1 VEGLIVKKLMGFL
14 GWFGVA
20 LVAAAVVIRFTQSEY
35 IEWSQRLAIAG
46 LVVTLIYTLAQW
58 RDIARSFGGRNVK
71 YGSIAAGSV
80 VVFLGILVG
89 INWIASRQ
97 NKRWDVTETKQFE
110 LSDQTKKIMSSLSRP
125 VYARVFHSTDDV
137 QRYRDRMAE
146 YQYLSPQLKV
156 EFYDVEKQP
165 LEAQKYEVQQ
175 FGTIVFEYEGRREK
189 TTSDREQDITN
200 ALIKVVEGK
209 AKKVYFLQGHGERD
223 SAGST
228 PTGYS
233 QIAEALKSDNF
244 ETAPLALA
252 QEGSVPADATLL
264 VIAGPTSDLL
274 QGELEQVKAYLGR
287 AGKVLLLIDAPAQDG
302 SPNVPGLVAL
312 AKDWG
317 IDVGNNVVLDAS
329 GMGRA
334 IGAGPEVP
342 LAMSYPPHAVTDGFR
357 IMTAFPLSRSV
368 TPIEGGTAGHT
379 AQSLVMTSPRSWA
392 EGDVKALFETRQ
404 PKPGEASD
412 KAGPISM
419 AAAVTGAATAAPPPA
434 PGEAPDAPKPEARM
448 IVVGDADFASNNG
461 IGIQGNKDLF
471 LNMANW
477 LAQQENLIAIRAKD
491 PEDRRI
497 QLTEDQSARIFWI
510 SLVIIPLALIGIGV
524 RVWWKKR

>member
-1 VEGLIVKKLMGFL
+1 MKRLMGFL

-20 LVAAAVVIRFTQSEY
+20 LVAAAVVIRFTQPEW

-46 LVVTLIYTLAQW
+46 LVVTLIYTLGQW

-110 LSDQTKKIMSSLSRP
+110 LSDQSKKVMTSLTKP
-125 VYARVFHSTDDV
+125 VYARVFHSTGDV
-137 QRYRDRMAE
+137 QRLRDRMAE

-165 LEAQKYEVQQ
+165 LEAQKYEIQQ

-223 SAGST
+223 LAGST
-228 PTGYS
+228 QTGYS

-252 QEGSVPADATLL
+252 QEGTIPADATLL

-274 QGELEQVKAYLGR
+274 PGELEQVKAYLGR
-287 AGKVLLLIDAPAQDG
+287 AGKVMLLIDAPSQDG
-302 SPNVPGLVAL
+302 SPNVPGLIAL

-368 TPIEGGTAGHT
+368 TPVEGGTGGHT

-392 EGDVKALFETRQ
+392 EGDVKALFVTRQ

-419 AAAVTGAATAAPPPA
+419 AAAVTGAATATPPPA
-434 PGEAPDAPKPEARM
+434 PGEPADGPKPEARL
-448 IVVGDADFASNNG
+448 IVVGDADFGSNNFVG
-461 IGIQGNKDLF
+461 LQGNKDLF

-497 QLTEDQSARIFWI
+497 QLTEDQSSRIFWI
-510 SLVIIPLALIGIGV
+510 SLLVIPLAFIGIGV
-524 RVWWKKR
+524 RVWWKRR

>member
-1 VEGLIVKKLMGFL
+1 MKKLIGFL

-20 LVAAAVVIRFTQSEY
+20 LVAAAVVIRFTQPEWL
-35 IEWSQRLAIAG
+35 EWSQRLAIAG
-46 LVVTLIYTLAQW
+46 LVVTLLYTLGQW
-58 RDIARSFGGRNVK
+58 RDIARSFQGRNVR

-89 INWIASRQ
+89 VNWIASRQ
-97 NKRWDVTETKQFE
+97 NKRWDLTSTKQFE
-110 LSDQTKKIMSSLSRP
+110 LSDQSKKVMTSLTRP

-137 QRYRDRMAE
+137 QRFRDRLGE
-146 YQYLSPQLKV
+146 YQYLSSQLKV

-165 LEAQKYEVQQ
+165 IEAQKYEVTQ
-175 FGTIVFEYEGRREK
+175 FGTIIFDYDGRRER

-223 SAGST
+223 STASA

-233 QIAEALKSDNF
+233 QVADALKTDNF
-244 ETAPLALA
+244 EVAPLALA
-252 QEGSVPADATLL
+252 QEGTIPADATLL
-264 VIAGPTSDLL
+264 VIAGPTTDLL
-274 QGELEQVKAYLGR
+274 AAELEQVKAYLGR
-287 AGKVLLLIDAPAQDG
+287 AGKVLLMIDAPSSTG
-302 SPNVPGLVAL
+302 GPNVPSLIAL
-312 AKDWG
+312 AKEWG
-317 IDVGNNVVLDAS
+317 IDIGNDVVLDAS
-329 GMGRA
+329 GMGRM

-357 IMTAFPLSRSV
+357 VMTAFPLSRSV
-368 TPIEGGTAGHT
+368 TPVAGGTDGKT

-392 EGDVKALFETRQ
+392 ESDIKDLFTTGKPQ
-404 PKPGEASD
+404 PAQPGD

-419 AAAVTGAATAAPPPA
+419 AAAVSGAAANAPA
-434 PGEAPDAPKPEARM
+434 PETPDAPKPEARM
-448 IVVGDADFASNNG
+448 IVVGDADFGSNNG
-461 IGIQGNKDLF
+461 LGIQGNKDLF

-497 QLTEDQSARIFWI
+497 TLTADQSTRIFWI
-510 SLVIIPLALIGIGV
+510 ALLVIPLAFIGVGV
-524 RVWWKKR
+524 RVWWTRR

>member
-1 VEGLIVKKLMGFL
+1 VEGLIVKRLIGFL

-20 LVAAAVVIRFTQSEY
+20 LVAAAVVIRFTQPEW

-46 LVVTLIYTLAQW
+46 LVATLLYTLGQW
-58 RDIARSFGGRNVK
+58 RDIARSFQGRNVK

-80 VVFLGILVG
+80 VIFLAILVG

-97 NKRWDVTETKQFE
+97 NKRWDVTSTKQFE
-110 LSDQTKKIMSSLSRP
+110 LSDQSKKVMTSLTKP
-125 VYARVFHSTDDV
+125 VYARVFHSTADV
-137 QRYRDRMAE
+137 QRFRDRLGE

-165 LEAQKYEVQQ
+165 IEAQKYEVTQ
-175 FGTIVFEYEGRREK
+175 FGTIVFDYEGRRER

-244 ETAPLALA
+244 EVAPLALA
-252 QEGSVPADATLL
+252 QEGTVPADATML
-264 VIAGPTSDLL
+264 VIAGPTTDPLAA
-274 QGELEQVKAYLGR
+274 ELEQIKAYLGR
-287 AGKVLLLIDAPAQDG
+287 AGKVFLLIDAPSAEG
-302 SPNVPGLVAL
+302 SPNVPGLLAL
-312 AKDWG
+312 AKEWG
-317 IDVGNNVVLDAS
+317 IEVGNDIVLDAS
-329 GMGRA
+329 GMGRM

-357 IMTAFPLSRSV
+357 VMTAFPLSRSV
-368 TPIEGGTAGHT
+368 TPVAGGTDGKT

-392 EGDVKALFETRQ
+392 EADIKGLYATSKPTPGD
-404 PKPGEASD
+404 PGD

-419 AAAVTGAATAAPPPA
+419 AAAVTGAAANAPAA
-434 PGEAPDAPKPEARM
+434 ETPDAPKPEARM
-448 IVVGDADFASNNG
+448 IVVGDADFGSNG
-461 IGIQGNKDLF
+461 GLGIQGNKDLF
-471 LNMANW
+471 LNMSNW

-497 QLTEDQSARIFWI
+497 TLTEDQSDRVFWLAL
-510 SLVIIPLALIGIGV
+510 LVIPLAFIGVGV
-524 RVWWKKR
+524 RVWWKRR